1 MPAKYLISDCT
12 NDFDISPNFNLL
24 NFVSPDTGEVKIN
37 PKLVSM
43 LEALLMVA
51 GSGLTITST
60 YRTPEYNAKVGG
72 AKHSY
77 HLQGMA
83 VDVKHTQLSLKILA
97 QLAKKIGF
105 TGIIVHKGHVH
116 LDIRPADDPYF
127 EGFTPEAKSSV

>member
-1 MPAKYLISDCT
+1 MIIIPNFNNAA
-12 NDFDISPNFNLL
+12 NNFQISPNFVLSE
-24 NFVSPDTGEVKIN
+24 FQSPDTEEVKLHPRLI
-37 PKLVSM
+37 SM

-51 GSGLTITST
+51 GDGLIITSA

-72 AKHSY
+72 AEYSY
-77 HLQGMA
+77 HLDGEA
-83 VDVKHTQLSLKILA
+83 VDTRHSNLNLDKLA
-97 QLAKKIGF
+97 QAAYKIGF